1 MNIYAGEHPLEAENK
16 EFGEISIPGLLGIEA
31 GDLDIGKEEVVEEHA
46 EIEMLTEQL
55 QEQGVIDDP
64 VRMYLHEIGRIPL
77 LRAEEEK
84 SLATQREKGRR
95 IGEIKKNWLKDHCI
109 LPSAAEIMRTIVGDI
124 CQCTPVIELIR
135 EELGLK
141 PTSTFLDAVSN
152 PTFRNAIDGAVNP
165 ELIQAIACK
174 MGKQLTEME
183 HIIINLSINMSLVPE
198 EFLVAVKGNICHEIY
213 RLAEDTV
220 FVDSVQ
226 GYADMLQTYFDGI
239 EAESE
244 RAKNHLIEANLRLV
258 VSIAKKHIGRGLS
271 ILDLIQEGNIGLTR
285 AVDKFDH
292 HKGYKFSTYST
303 WWIRQGITRS
313 ISDQART
320 IRMPV
325 HMGEVIKKL
334 WKVNGRL
341 TQEQG
346 RRPTSKEIGQ
356 ELEVDP
362 EKVDEIIKVSQ
373 LPISLDSPLGD
384 QEDYHLG
391 DLIEDHN
398 ALSPIDVASRRLLQE
413 QVEVVLGT
421 LTPREHRILQL
432 RYGLEDG
439 RSRTLEEV
447 GAEFQVTRERIRQI
461 EAKALRKMRHPSRS
475 RKLKDYLD

>member
-1 MNIYAGEHPLEAENK
+1 VVFSDTEK
-16 EFGEISIPGLLGIEA
+16 
-31 GDLDIGKEEVVEEHA
+31 LD
-46 EIEMLTEQL
+46 
-55 QEQGVIDDP
+55 D
-64 VRMYLHEIGRIPL
+64 
-77 LRAEEEK
+77 
-84 SLATQREKGRR
+84 
-95 IGEIKKNWLKDHCI
+95 
-109 LPSAAEIMRTIVGDI
+109 
-124 CQCTPVIELIR
+124 
-135 EELGLK
+135 
-141 PTSTFLDAVSN
+141 
-152 PTFRNAIDGAVNP
+152 DGAIMDSIQGNP
-165 ELIQAIACK
+165 AI
-174 MGKQLTEME
+174 
-183 HIIINLSINMSLVPE
+183 
-198 EFLVAVKGNICHEIY
+198 
-213 RLAEDTV
+213 
-220 FVDSVQ
+220 
-226 GYADMLQTYFDGI
+226 LQNYFDGI

-258 VSIAKKHIGRGLS
+258 VSIAKKHIGQGMS

-341 TQEQG
+341 TQQQG

-373 LPISLDSPLGD
+373 LPVSLDTPLGD

-391 DLIEDHN
+391 DLIEDRN

-413 QVEVVLGT
+413 QVEEVLGT

-439 RSRTLEEV
+439 RSRT
-447 GAEFQVTRERIRQI
+447 
-461 EAKALRKMRHPSRS
+461 
-475 RKLKDYLD
+475 